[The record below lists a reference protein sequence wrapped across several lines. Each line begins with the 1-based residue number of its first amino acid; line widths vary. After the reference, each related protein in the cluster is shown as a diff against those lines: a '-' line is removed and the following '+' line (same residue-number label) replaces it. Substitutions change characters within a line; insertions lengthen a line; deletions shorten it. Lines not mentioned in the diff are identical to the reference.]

1 VRSTEFRKDYPAGTL
16 VTQPLGASIGDT
28 EAQQTT
34 PVLVLVG
41 DAQRARVMRPK
52 GGDTLDLLWEAYAT
66 TPDVRSLGQAPD
78 MNRNSPDAT
87 PSSRSPI
94 ESNAQ
99 FAREVS
105 SQVRIL
111 ASAYPGMRLVVIA
124 PSSFANELKA
134 NLGSIWPS
142 RLTDVVHR
150 DETRLDDEVLRSVI
164 AARWKEP

>member
-1 VRSTEFRKDYPAGTL
+1 MRSTEFRKDYPAGTL
-16 VTQPLGASIGDT
+16 VTQPLGSSSGDA

-52 GGDTLDLLWEAYAT
+52 GADTLDLLWEAYAT

-87 PSSRSPI
+87 PSSPI
-94 ESNAQ
+94 ESNAH

-105 SQVRIL
+105 NQVRIL

-142 RLTDVVHR
+142 RLADVVHR

-164 AARWKEP
+164 AARLKEP